1 MEFVLT
7 VLLILCTP
15 VCLVDSM
22 KECPPWFEWVNTSDS
37 SGYCACPSQV
47 QNFIY
52 CDERNRRSSI
62 SQDSCIFYD
71 HMEDITR
78 GSWCSFPFPTHATR
92 NGMFILPA
100 NVSELNSVVCG
111 YLSRE
116 VKGPLCGWCT
126 NGTGPSE
133 YSIGIECVV

>member
-1 MEFVLT
+1 M
-7 VLLILCTP
+7 
-15 VCLVDSM
+15 
-22 KECPPWFEWVNTSDS
+22 
-37 SGYCACPSQV
+37 AH
-47 QNFIY
+47 
-52 CDERNRRSSI
+52 
-62 SQDSCIFYD
+62 SCIFYN
-71 HMEDITR
+71 HKEDITR
-78 GSWCSFPFPTHATR
+78 SSWCSFPFPTHATR